1 MDAIDRLSDG
11 LAGHEV
17 TLCSVLFLNGE
28 IASENIS
35 GIRNRMRVPLH
46 HGVRG
51 NRYFKNSDLGL
62 TTRVCLVRH
71 SIPRRGSLDERLG
84 LDLTPRMLRR
94 GDTAEKGR
102 EQCDCHELPIR
113 SALAGELS

>member
-1 MDAIDRLSDG
+1 MDTIDRLSDG

-51 NRYFKNSDLGL
+51 NRYLMNSDLGL

-71 SIPRRGSLDERLG
+71 SIPCRGSLDERLG
-84 LDLTPRMLRR
+84 LDRTLRILR
-94 GDTAEKGR
+94 CGDTAEKRR
-102 EQCDCHELPIR
+102 EQGDCHAFQID
-113 SALAGELS
+113 S